1 MKKIDEESLKETIKI
16 LSDQKALNDIVEALE
31 DYKKGKFVE
40 LK

>member
-31 DYKKGKFVE
+31 DYKRGKFVE